1 MAFIALQAKI
11 LPDNRL
17 ARESRQVPTT
27 PREGAG
33 TMPRQHPLDKYRNF
47 GIMAHI
53 DAGKTT
59 CSERILFYTGRNY
72 KIGEVHD
79 GAATMDWMEQE
90 QERGITIT
98 SAATTCFWKGYQ
110 FNLID
115 TPGHVDFTAEVE
127 RSLRVL
133 DGAIALYCAVG
144 GVEPQSET
152 VWRQAEKYQVPRI
165 AFVNKMDRIGADF
178 FTVVQQIETTLGAR
192 PVPLTIP
199 NGEGQE
205 FLGIIDLVKMKA
217 VYFEGEHGE
226 DIVEKDIPEHLMES
240 ATEWRAKMCERLAE
254 TNDILMEKFFNGES
268 FTEDEIVK
276 AIRAATLGQKITPV
290 LCGTAFKNKGV
301 QFLLDAVVA
310 YLPSPLEQPPVQGIR
325 VLDNAEVLRRP
336 EDNGPI
342 AALAFKIMSDKHV
355 GKLVFVRV
363 YSGTMAAGTYIY
375 NATQKRR
382 QRIGRLF
389 KMHANKQEQVDEL
402 CAGEIGAV
410 VGLSDTITGDTLCPE
425 EDPIMLENIDF
436 PAPVISVAAK
446 PVKRDDRDKLSNAL
460 IRLAEEDPTF
470 VVSTDPETEETII
483 SGMGELHLEII
494 IDRIKREYKVEVT
507 SGAPEVAYRETITMV
522 SEINERYKKQSGGK
536 GQYAHVVLRL
546 VPGEPGTGFEFI
558 NKITGGTIPKE
569 FIPAI
574 EKGLVETMHKGPM
587 AAYPVVD
594 VNVELI
600 DGSYHD
606 VDSNEM
612 AFRLCASMAFKK
624 GFLKGN
630 PELLEPV
637 MRVTIT
643 SPEEYAGTLAG
654 NICGRRG
661 RILGMDTQGNAQV
674 IRALCPL
681 ANLFG
686 YSSDIRNM
694 TQGRASFVM
703 SFEQYEALPFS
714 LAEEI
719 IEKRKSK
726 MGRAGLQD

>member
-1 MAFIALQAKI
+1 
-11 LPDNRL
+11 
-17 ARESRQVPTT
+17 
-27 PREGAG
+27 
-33 TMPRQHPLDKYRNF
+33 
-47 GIMAHI
+47 
-53 DAGKTT
+53 
-59 CSERILFYTGRNY
+59 
-72 KIGEVHD
+72 
-79 GAATMDWMEQE
+79 
-90 QERGITIT
+90 
-98 SAATTCFWKGYQ
+98 
-110 FNLID
+110 
-115 TPGHVDFTAEVE
+115 
-127 RSLRVL
+127 
-133 DGAIALYCAVG
+133 
-144 GVEPQSET
+144 
-152 VWRQAEKYQVPRI
+152 
-165 AFVNKMDRIGADF
+165 
-178 FTVVQQIETTLGAR
+178 
-192 PVPLTIP
+192 
-199 NGEGQE
+199 
-205 FLGIIDLVKMKA
+205 
-217 VYFEGEHGE
+217 
-226 DIVEKDIPEHLMES
+226 
-240 ATEWRAKMCERLAE
+240 
-254 TNDILMEKFFNGES
+254 
-268 FTEDEIVK
+268 
-276 AIRAATLGQKITPV
+276 
-290 LCGTAFKNKGV
+290 
-301 QFLLDAVVA
+301 
-310 YLPSPLEQPPVQGIR
+310 
-325 VLDNAEVLRRP
+325 
-336 EDNGPI
+336 
-342 AALAFKIMSDKHV
+342 
-355 GKLVFVRV
+355 
-363 YSGTMAAGTYIY
+363 
-375 NATQKRR
+375 
-382 QRIGRLF
+382 
-389 KMHANKQEQVDEL
+389 
-402 CAGEIGAV
+402 
-410 VGLSDTITGDTLCPE
+410 
-425 EDPIMLENIDF
+425 
-436 PAPVISVAAK
+436 
-446 PVKRDDRDKLSNAL
+446 
-460 IRLAEEDPTF
+460 
-470 VVSTDPETEETII
+470 
-483 SGMGELHLEII
+483 
-494 IDRIKREYKVEVT
+494 VT